1 MNKQSITSIIIGI
14 ISLLISSFSFVMI
27 RLSFFNIYE
36 NFSNNTFLNAVI
48 WSAIAIVFGVVG
60 TSLLYRRIYLIM
72 IFGACLILCC
82 SPPLI
87 YSIIS
92 LTGTNTNSTNADLN
106 YWMITIFG
114 NISILLGVGLVLSL
128 VVAFLVKF
136 LHKNDPINPA
146 TVFPKKKMSND

>member
-1 MNKQSITSIIIGI
+1 MSKQLITSIIIGI
-14 ISLLISSFSFVMI
+14 MSLLISSFSFVMI

-92 LTGTNTNSTNADLN
+92 LTGTNSTNADLN

-128 VVAFLVKF
+128 VVAFLVKL
-136 LHKNDPINPA
+136 LHKDDPVKPTA
-146 TVFPKKKMSND
+146 VFPKKK